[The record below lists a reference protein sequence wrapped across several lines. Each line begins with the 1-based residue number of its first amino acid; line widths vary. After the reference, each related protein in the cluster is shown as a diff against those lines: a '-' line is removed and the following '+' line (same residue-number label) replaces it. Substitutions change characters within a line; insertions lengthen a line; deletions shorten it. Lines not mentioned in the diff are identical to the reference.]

1 MDSSI
6 YSDSIEDFNSSWWSR
21 RGRGGPNF
29 CLCKT
34 SIKKQTRNSAHI
46 ELKCDQIFID
56 ILFDWFGKKNRM
68 WFGGSVDEGGGGVD
82 WIEIENPF
90 E

>member
-1 MDSSI
+1 M
-6 YSDSIEDFNSSWWSR
+6 EQKGE
-21 RGRGGPNF
+21 RGSKFLFMQNEH
-29 CLCKT
+29 
-34 SIKKQTRNSAHI
+34 KKQTRNSAHI

-68 WFGGSVDEGGGGVD
+68 WFGGSVDDGGGGVD